1 MASGEI
7 PQILKLE
14 IKFKTLEDRIS
25 LDFDKEIFLFRI
37 GELNNILSIYFPSEN
52 LSDKEKKV
60 NKILEAYINV
70 LDYKFKYDF
79 GTEEYEEMFKDKK
92 SKNYILYDTL
102 INKKLNQLKE
112 ITNSNFK
119 SLELNSNSED
129 MLLYIA
135 DEYLI
140 EIPTDPDGK
149 KIPIDKIEFNIK
161 TLKPEETNKFLNIVY
176 GSKDIVFEASKK
188 ESREIYKYTIK
199 NTNNDVTSMSWN
211 DSNKLFHQ
219 NTGIINGNIF
229 PRSIP
234 KNNDITI
241 TPSVETKDLFLRLFY
256 GIHKNIGAGGRERA
270 REQAS
275 NPAKSREQR
284 EGKRAKESQL
294 ASQESASDCL
304 WTVDWE

>member
-1 MASGEI
+1 
-7 PQILKLE
+7 
-14 IKFKTLEDRIS
+14 
-25 LDFDKEIFLFRI
+25 
-37 GELNNILSIYFPSEN
+37 
-52 LSDKEKKV
+52 
-60 NKILEAYINV
+60 
-70 LDYKFKYDF
+70 
-79 GTEEYEEMFKDKK
+79 
-92 SKNYILYDTL
+92 
-102 INKKLNQLKE
+102 
-112 ITNSNFK
+112 
-119 SLELNSNSED
+119 
-129 MLLYIA
+129 
-135 DEYLI
+135 
-140 EIPTDPDGK
+140 
-149 KIPIDKIEFNIK
+149 
-161 TLKPEETNKFLNIVY
+161 
-176 GSKDIVFEASKK
+176 
-188 ESREIYKYTIK
+188 
-199 NTNNDVTSMSWN
+199 MSWN

>member
-1 MASGEI
+1 MANDEI
-7 PQILKLE
+7 PHILKLE
-14 IKFKTLEDRIS
+14 IKFKTLEHRIS
-25 LDFDKEIFLFRI
+25 LDFDKEIFLFKYG
-37 GELNNILSIYFPSEN
+37 GELNNILPIDLPSEN
-52 LSDKEKKV
+52 LRDKEKKV
-60 NKILEAYINV
+60 NKILECYINV
-70 LDYKFKYDF
+70 LEYKMKYDF
-79 GTEEYEEMFKDKK
+79 GIEEYEEMSKDKK
-92 SKNYILYDTL
+92 SEYYILNDTL
-102 INKKLNQLKE
+102 FSKKLSQLKE
-112 ITNSNFK
+112 ILNSNFE
-119 SLELNSNSED
+119 SLGLNSNSED

-219 NTGIINGNIF
+219 NTGIIKGNIF
-229 PRSIP
+229 PRLIR
-234 KNNDITI
+234 KNNDFAI

-256 GIHKNIGAGGRERA
+256 GIHKNMHFIETDT
-270 REQAS
+270 
-275 NPAKSREQR
+275 NINV
-284 EGKRAKESQL
+284 L
-294 ASQESASDCL
+294 
-304 WTVDWE
+304 